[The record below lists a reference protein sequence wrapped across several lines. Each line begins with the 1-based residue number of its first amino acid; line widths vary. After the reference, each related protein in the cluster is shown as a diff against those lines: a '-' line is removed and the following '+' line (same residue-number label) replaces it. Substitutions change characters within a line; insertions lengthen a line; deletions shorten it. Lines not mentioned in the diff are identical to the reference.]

1 MITARF
7 RFVFPALTILVLA
20 IASPASASPL
30 CTHLPRY
37 GWVSAEEVEASLK
50 RAGYKLLRLRITN
63 EACYLALVV
72 NSGGQRLEMRLH
84 PASSEILEIAATP
97 AASTRSQ

>member
-1 MITARF
+1 MAAARILSIL
-7 RFVFPALTILVLA
+7 PALAVLWAA
-20 IASPASASPL
+20 IAKPAIGSTL

-37 GWVSAEEVEASLK
+37 GWVSVEEVEARLK
-50 RAGYKLLRLRITN
+50 SAGYKLLRLRITN

-84 PASSEILEIAATP
+84 PASSEILEIAAAP
-97 AASTRSQ
+97 ASAARPQ